1 MSVKQPVRGG
11 QVRIFVPMRTT
22 LWLLLALLLLNCTD
36 EVDIL
41 PGNEPPVVNNVSTLR
56 IENYVNRVFVDL
68 LGREPLDA
76 ELATETA
83 VLRRAGLVPAARE
96 ALVVKL
102 QTSTD
107 FIEGDTS
114 YRRAHYQHLYNL
126 TKIRC
131 LEGIA
136 DATIRSE
143 FLGAATDPD
152 AIARLE
158 ALLALRADWQA
169 GVLTPH
175 EALARTIHNDVYDR
189 INMNTTNF
197 VEASFDNLLWRFPTQ
212 SEFRAGFDMVEFNA
226 PETLFGGTG
235 SSKTDYVQ
243 LLTNDP
249 EMSEGL
255 LIWVYQ
261 LTLARRPTT
270 TETAAL
276 LDEFHQNRDLERL
289 YRAVLITDEYAGF

>member
-1 MSVKQPVRGG
+1 
-11 QVRIFVPMRTT
+11 MRTT
-22 LWLLLALLLLNCTD
+22 LWLLTLAVLAGCTD
-36 EVDIL
+36 EVEVL

-76 ELATETA
+76 ELAAETTA
-83 VLRRAGLVPAARE
+83 LRDANLTRDARE
-96 ALVVKL
+96 ALIVKL

-131 LEGIA
+131 LEGVS
-136 DATIRSE
+136 DVTVRGE
-143 FLGAATDPD
+143 FLGQAEDPED
-152 AIARLE
+152 IEHLE
-158 ALLALRADWQA
+158 NLLAIREDWQSGA
-169 GVLTPH
+169 ITPH
-175 EALARTIHNDVYDR
+175 EVFARAIHNLVYDQ

-212 SEFRAGFDMVEFNA
+212 SEFRAGFDMVEFGA

-235 SSKTDYVQ
+235 SSKTDYVD

-255 LIWVYQ
+255 IIWVYQ

-270 TETAAL
+270 QETAAL
-276 LDEFHQNRDLERL
+276 LDAFHQERDLQRI
-289 YRAVLITDEYAGF
+289 YRAILVTDEYAGF